1 MTGRSCKPRVAWAGC
16 PPLLRR
22 TVTDRLP
29 PALGFGRCLLLA
41 AAGAALLG
49 AAGCGSDGGPTR
61 YDLSGKVTY
70 NGQPVPAGY
79 ILFAPDTSQG
89 NKGPGAQA
97 DIQDGRYQTPAG
109 QGAIGGPHVVTIS
122 GFDGVA
128 FEDGPVK
135 NPMGKRLFA
144 SYQTKTDL
152 PKEAG
157 TQDFTVPLG
166 GKK

>member
-1 MTGRSCKPRVAWAGC
+1 MTSRSCKPRVAWAGC
-16 PPLLRR
+16 PPWLRG
-22 TVTDRLP
+22 TVTHKLP
-29 PALGFGRCLLLA
+29 PARGFRRCLLLA

-70 NGQPVPAGY
+70 NGQPVRAGY
-79 ILFAPDTSQG
+79 ILFSPDTS
-89 NKGPGAQA
+89 GPGAQA
-97 DIQDGRYQTPAG
+97 GIKDGRYQTPAG
-109 QGAIGGPHVVTIS
+109 QGTIGGPHVVTIS

-135 NPMGKRLFA
+135 NPMGKRLFTSCQVKA
-144 SYQTKTDL
+144 DL

-157 TQDFTVPLG
+157 THDFSVPAQG
-166 GKK
+166 GN